1 MKKFEVGKQYSMRS
15 VCDHDCVWTYTVISR
30 TACTITLARKN
41 GEVSKCRINK
51 KLTEHRNVE
60 SVLPL
65 GYYSMCPILSA
76 E

>member
-1 MKKFEVGKQYSMRS
+1 MRS
-15 VCDHDCVWTYTVISR
+15 VCNHDCVWTYTVISR
-30 TACTITLARKN
+30 TACTITLAREN
-41 GEVSKCRINK
+41 GEVCNCRINK
-51 KLTEHRNVE
+51 KLTVHRNAE